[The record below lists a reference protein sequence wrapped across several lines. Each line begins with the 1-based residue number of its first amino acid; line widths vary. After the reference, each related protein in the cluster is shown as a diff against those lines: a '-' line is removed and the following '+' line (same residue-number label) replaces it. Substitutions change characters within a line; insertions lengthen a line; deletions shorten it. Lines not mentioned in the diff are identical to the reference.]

1 MDTQPL
7 QETIEQLQ
15 KFDILDKEQV
25 KGLLDLVDK
34 NNADIVRKQL
44 YEIVQKEL
52 VARNMEIIQAAIEY
66 SRDLGEIVKGSGDP
80 ELALIAEKFE
90 NDFLNLKKKER
101 LYFLLGNSNAALSK
115 EDFFF
120 QSSSFI
126 TDKTNRWI
134 DNAVFIFS

>member
-90 NDFLNLKKKER
+90 NDLKQELMFLEQELKKNTTQEK
-101 LYFLLGNSNAALSK
+101 
-115 EDFFF
+115 
-120 QSSSFI
+120 
-126 TDKTNRWI
+126 
-134 DNAVFIFS
+134 